1 MQTINTPRLVLRQ
14 PKETDARFFH
24 QLSSDPRIAISAGW
38 LLHDKMKDSVNT
50 LNDFANDGGIWA
62 IVDRLTN
69 KMIGVIGL
77 VNDPKRNNQK
87 SKMIGYALDEEFWG
101 QGLATEAARAVVN
114 FGFNALDLDLI
125 SAYIYTYNGRSKKTL
140 ANCNFRLEGVLRKT
154 NFVNGQYLDEACFSL
169 TKQEYIK
176 DNEKNFK

>member
-14 PKETDARFFH
+14 PKETDLRFFH
-24 QLSSDPRIAISAGW
+24 QLSSDPRIALSAGW

-87 SKMIGYALDEEFWG
+87 SKMIGYALMK
-101 QGLATEAARAVVN
+101 N
-114 FGFNALDLDLI
+114 FG
-125 SAYIYTYNGRSKKTL
+125 GK
-140 ANCNFRLEGVLRKT
+140 VLPQK
-154 NFVNGQYLDEACFSL
+154 L
-169 TKQEYIK
+169 QEQL
-176 DNEKNFK
+176 